1 MDSIQSIIGGKV
13 YNSTSGRNSAVFNP
27 ATGEQI
33 AEVGLCSASEVERA
47 LDAALALQGE
57 WGRRP
62 IAERARMMFRLQHL
76 LEQRKEDIARL
87 ISREHGKTH
96 EDALGEISRGIEP
109 VAFAS
114 GMPHILKGEHSL
126 NVAKNVDSYSL
137 RQPLGVCAGITPFN
151 FPVMVPLWMLANA
164 LVCGNCF
171 ILKPSE
177 RDPSAS
183 LLLHELILEAGFPSG
198 VFSVVQGDKEAVD
211 ALLTA
216 KGVAG
221 ISFVGST
228 PIAEYV
234 YRTGCSNGKRVQA
247 LGGAKN
253 HMVVMADADLD
264 KVVDALIG
272 SAYGAAGERCMAISA
287 ALPIGNEVADRL
299 VARLQERVKAIR
311 IGPAS
316 DAESEM
322 GPLIT
327 QQHKEKVEG
336 YIEAGVKEGA
346 ELVVD
351 GRGHKVSGNE
361 GGYFLGG
368 SLFDRVTPDMR
379 IYREEI
385 FGPVLVVVRAGSLDE
400 AVSLINAH
408 ELGNGVSIYTRDG
421 GTARNFMQSVEI
433 GMVGINVPI
442 PVPVGYHSFGGW
454 KRSLFGAHG
463 IYGPESVHFYTKL
476 KTVTA
481 RWGETSGSGGKA
493 EFNFPH

>member
-351 GRGHKVSGNE
+351 GRGHKVAGNE

-368 SLFDRVTPDMR
+368 SLFDRVTPNMR